1 MSNQKLNCKHEL
13 ISLVREILA
22 EHGYLVES
30 PKRLEGESG
39 TTHKFDILAKSKNN
53 SIIIEYLEPHLPDE
67 AAVIALYAKIIDVRS
82 TLKNLSKTFLIAPS
96 KMSQTGK
103 TLAKQYLITVIEAK
117 EKETLTK
124 ELKTHLAAH
133 QPPQ

>member
-1 MSNQKLNCKHEL
+1 MSCQKLSCKDEA

-103 TLAKQYLITVIEAK
+103 TLAKQYEFIVLEVKDRESF
-117 EKETLTK
+117 TK
-124 ELKTHLAAH
+124 EFKTHLKNL
-133 QPPQ
+133 QSP